1 MDYNKAFI
9 KLYGAAGAAIEEL
22 YKSRVVPPELD
33 NAIKI
38 LKDAITVVEEMEEA
52 EGDNSDHGL

>member
-1 MDYNKAFI
+1 MNYHAAFI

-22 YKSRVVPPELD
+22 YKVRTVTPELD

-38 LKDAITVVEEMEEA
+38 LKQAIEDTENQPEKKR
-52 EGDNSDHGL
+52 